1 VLRMALGS
9 EGAHTEHSVMELDDS
24 GGSEYFP
31 R

>member
-1 VLRMALGS
+1 VLRMAPGS
-9 EGAHTEHSVMELDDS
+9 EGALTKHSVIEPDDS